1 MRNKGLPSEKEWDNI
16 IDEAFSST
24 RKHDFSVR
32 YELQRVNIQRGF
44 TMKKETN
51 YIKRRYIGMVAAAAA
66 VVIGAPVSVYAISR
80 TFPAS
85 APMAEADNNESEE
98 VTQTVTTPE
107 KLSEAPDETAGVLTL
122 EKNGKYQYI
131 LRFTPTDEEANDEN
145 KYDIDYTWL
154 PDGAYDKSMRIVKNA
169 FGTAPGGTFDSCYYR
184 VSATTPMIE
193 KVGGIVQL
201 DDVSNDEKTA
211 YIFQRQENA
220 YLGLEDTKSFGRLAW
235 IHFKGTNFIA
245 ELFFTGDISDD
256 DVKSIIDGMKLANS
270 GEQTAGIRFQR
281 EKTSGTSIA
290 EAATSSK
297 SADDFNI
304 VSVGDTVY
312 DEDAFGNNVEI
323 TINDAWIQ
331 DNFDDIYTD
340 GCGMPADYSGYLSE
354 DGKID
359 ETYQYGTIGDGIDTL
374 DEITETIVVQKKII
388 VLSLTYK
395 NVGSEDI
402 YDDSENRKDSYC
414 IHPNL
419 LKAPE
424 WEYNWRVKSQK
435 EGSCLLNH
443 DQIASEDYLSLET
456 DNKGSKNS
464 INIPAGGE
472 THVKI
477 SLIANADD
485 LDDLYVDFTGHA
497 LNHSYSKNSVKY
509 PLLPVKSIK

>member
-1 MRNKGLPSEKEWDNI
+1 MRNNGLPSEKEWDKIVN
-16 IDEAFSST
+16 EAFSSYK
-24 RKHDFSVR
+24 KHDFSVR
-32 YELQRVNIQRGF
+32 YELRRENIQRGF
-44 TMKKETN
+44 TTKKAAN

-66 VVIGAPVSVYAISR
+66 VVIGIPVSLYAVSR
-80 TFPAS
+80 AFPDS
-85 APMAEADNNESEE
+85 VPMAEVDNEAETA
-98 VTQTVTTPE
+98 TQTVNTPE
-107 KLSEAPDETAGVLTL
+107 ELAEAPDGTAGVLTL

-131 LRFTPTDEEANDEN
+131 LRFTPTAEEADDEN

-154 PDGAYDKSMRIVKNA
+154 PDGAYDNSKRLGKHA
-169 FGTAPGGTFDSCYYR
+169 FGTAAGGTLDSCYYR

-220 YLGLEDTKSFGRLAW
+220 YLGLEDTMSFGRLAW
-235 IHFKGTNFIA
+235 INFKGTNFIV
-245 ELFFTGDISDD
+245 ELFFTDDISDD

-270 GEQTAGIRFQR
+270 GKQTAGIWFQR
-281 EKTSGTSIA
+281 EESSGMSNA
-290 EAATSSK
+290 EPATSSRRV
-297 SADDFNI
+297 DDFNI

-312 DEDAFGNNVEI
+312 DEDAFGNSVEI
-323 TINDAWIQ
+323 TINDAWVQ
-331 DNFDDIYTD
+331 DNFDGIYTD

-359 ETYQYGTIGDGIDTL
+359 EEYQYGTIGDGIDTL
-374 DEITETIVVQKKII
+374 DEITETIVVQKKVI
-388 VLSLTYK
+388 VLDLTYK
-395 NVGSEDI
+395 NIGSEDI
-402 YDDSENRKDSYC
+402 YDDFENHKDSYL

-424 WEYNWRVKSQK
+424 WDYNWRVKSK
-435 EGSCLLNH
+435 KDESTLLNH
-443 DQIASEDYLSLET
+443 NKIACEDYLSLET

-464 INIPAGGE
+464 INIPANGE
-472 THVKI
+472 THVKF

-485 LDDLYVDFTGHA
+485 LDELYVDFTGQA